1 MLLAFQTGK
10 SGFFLEFDLW
20 RLLHG
25 RHYARKVDLVSKH
38 LTISVEVIGR
48 GWGAQNL
55 FVCS

>member
-1 MLLAFQTGK
+1 MLQAFQTGE

-25 RHYARKVDLVSKH
+25 KHYARKLDLASKH

-48 GWGAQNL
+48 WWRAQNL